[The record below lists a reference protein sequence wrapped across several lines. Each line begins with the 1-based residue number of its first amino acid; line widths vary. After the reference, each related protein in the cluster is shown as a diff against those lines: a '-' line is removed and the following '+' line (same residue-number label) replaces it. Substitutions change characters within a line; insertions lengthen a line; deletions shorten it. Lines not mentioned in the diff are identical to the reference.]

1 LSNRYLVR
9 PKADEDL
16 DEQAYYYAS
25 KATPEVGHR
34 FLMAAHETFN
44 LLATQPEMGWRPR
57 LRHPALA
64 SLRVFRVNGFKNIII
79 LYLPVAE
86 GVEILRVISG
96 SRSLEAL
103 LSREGLE

>member
-25 KATPEVGHR
+25 KATPELGHR
-34 FLMAAHETFN
+34 FLMAARDFQSSRHTIGNGMASPAETS
-44 LLATQPEMGWRPR
+44 RPDV
-57 LRHPALA
+57 AA
-64 SLRVFRVNGFKNIII
+64 SLSFKNIII

-86 GVEILRVISG
+86 SVEILRVISG